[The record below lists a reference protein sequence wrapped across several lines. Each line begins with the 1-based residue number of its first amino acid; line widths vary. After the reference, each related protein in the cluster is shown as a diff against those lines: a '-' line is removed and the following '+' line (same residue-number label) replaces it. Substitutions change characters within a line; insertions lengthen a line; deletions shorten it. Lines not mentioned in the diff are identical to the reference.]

1 MKKKIAI
8 EKYTRIYDININILF
23 VTGINHDNDSYVNN
37 VNNFKISKHTY
48 KRNIAIIP
56 RPWIWKQR
64 GRERKLRQRTARRRV
79 SRHRSSGPT
88 ARRLFSYRL
97 TYLYVRTMFHFY
109 RPMRTASNRAS
120 HRVGTRYIA

>member
-56 RPWIWKQR
+56 RP
-64 GRERKLRQRTARRRV
+64 
-79 SRHRSSGPT
+79 
-88 ARRLFSYRL
+88 
-97 TYLYVRTMFHFY
+97 
-109 RPMRTASNRAS
+109 
-120 HRVGTRYIA
+120 